1 MTTKFVDQDIRS
13 DEGFRAEAYPDPLTG
28 GDPWTVGF
36 GCTGTDIKKGTRW
49 TLAQAVAE
57 QMKRRQEIERALDQ
71 AIGWWRGMIDERQD
85 VLVNMAYN
93 LGVPG
98 LLAFHHTLAAAE
110 SDDYTHAAAGMLASK
125 WATQVPKRAKRLAQQ
140 MLTGER
146 AVPLSNFGQ
155 AATQQAIDN
164 G

>member
-1 MTTKFVDQDIRS
+1 MTSKFVDVDIRQ
-13 DEGFRAEAYPDPLTG
+13 DEGFRGDAYPDPLTG
-28 GDPWTVGF
+28 GEPWTVGF
-36 GCTGTDIKKGTRW
+36 GCTGSGIGPTTRW

-71 AIGWWRGMIDERQD
+71 AIGWWRDMNDERQD

-98 LLAFHHTLAAAE
+98 LLAFHHTLQAAE
-110 SDDYTHAAAGMLASK
+110 SGDYTTAAAGMLASK

-140 MLTGER
+140 MLTGAR

-155 AATQQAIDN
+155 AATQAAIGN